1 MYIHIH
7 YKDGLWIAETMEDIF
22 RSENLDR
29 LVDFLIT
36 KIKCETNRK

>member
-7 YKDGLWIAETMEDIF
+7 YKEGLWIAETMEYIF
-22 RSENLDR
+22 RSENLDA